1 MKHRLLVA
9 LASLYSREH
18 QPYNL
23 AATTFLVQI
32 ASAILF
38 LSVISKYL
46 PEILNT
52 SLAVPGYLMAAYGVS
67 RLVSQT
73 PAGWLADRL
82 GRRRTLVAGLV
93 ISLAPL
99 GLMMVARDARF
110 FYPLVA
116 FYGLTTSL
124 VWPSLY
130 AIIADDYAVSSRG
143 RIMGLLNLAQIAG
156 LGLGAFGGSLIVT
169 YLSYAAAFVACLLL
183 YGLAVALALAHRQP
197 HRHRQGA
204 QPQPVYEATPE
215 LRALTRAPVLLL
227 GGVAIFLSLAGSSLA
242 PALVPYVQRTFDR
255 EMHELVVYLIPL
267 GAVAGLAMVPMGHL
281 SDRMERRVPLV
292 AGLAAGPLAL
302 FALTNTE
309 SLWLAVSLGAA
320 VALAFALSLPA
331 WNAAVM
337 DHSEPHNRG
346 TLFGFMATL
355 QGLGTALG
363 PALGGQ
369 LAELW
374 GPRAAFQGA
383 AALMA
388 LAFLVA
394 LVYARRRQRENRPP

>member
-1 MKHRLLVA
+1 MNYRLRAA
-9 LASLYSREH
+9 LSALYSREH

-23 AATTFLVQI
+23 AATIFLVQT
-32 ASAILF
+32 AFAILF
-38 LSVISKYL
+38 LSVLSQYV

-52 SLAVPGYLMAAYGVS
+52 GLAVPGYLMAAYGVS
-67 RLVSQT
+67 RLVTQT
-73 PAGWLADRL
+73 PAGWVADRM
-82 GRRRTLVAGLV
+82 GRRRALVMGLAV
-93 ISLAPL
+93 SLAPL
-99 GLMMVARDARF
+99 GAMMVVRDAAL

-116 FYGLTTSL
+116 FYGLATSL

-130 AIIADDYAVSSRG
+130 AIIADDYAVTSRG
-143 RIMGLLNLAQIAG
+143 RIMGLLNLAQIGG
-156 LGLGAFGGSLIVT
+156 LGVGAFGGSLIVQHF
-169 YLSYAAAFVACLLL
+169 SYGAAFVACLVL
-183 YGLAVALALAHRQP
+183 YGLAVVLALAHRRP
-197 HRHRQGA
+197 HRRRGG
-204 QPQPVYEATPE
+204 QPLPQSTGGTLD
-215 LRALTRAPVLLL
+215 LRALTRAPVLML
-227 GGVAIFLSLAGSSLA
+227 GGVAIFVSLGSSSLA
-242 PALVPYVQRTFDR
+242 PALVPYVQHTFDR

-267 GAVAGLAMVPMGHL
+267 GAVAGLAAVPVGL
-281 SDRMERRVPLV
+281 VSDRMERALPLV
-292 AGLAAGPLAL
+292 GGLAVGPLAL

-309 SLWLAVSLGAA
+309 SLWLAVSLGGA

-337 DHSEPHNRG
+337 DQSGPHNRG
-346 TLFGFMATL
+346 ALFGFMATL

-383 AALMA
+383 AAIMG

-394 LVYARRRQRENRPP
+394 LGYARRRGRERFAA